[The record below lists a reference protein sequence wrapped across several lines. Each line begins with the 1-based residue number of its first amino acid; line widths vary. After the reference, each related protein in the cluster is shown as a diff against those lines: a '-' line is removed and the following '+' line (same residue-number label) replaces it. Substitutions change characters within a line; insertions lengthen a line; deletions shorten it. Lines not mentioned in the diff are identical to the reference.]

1 MATTSGYGASRSPN
15 ALSSR
20 ASDRLDDHQNRV
32 EGQRRVV
39 ALVLGRAQH
48 VAWAEQLGA
57 EAPVAADAAD
67 EEALE
72 QQQADPAVCRLGR
85 FVRDPRGA
93 RHAHDARDQIAPGG
107 LQAAAV
113 EPVRQIGV
121 VDEDVA
127 HQSRHPS
134 HVRAGAL
141 APPVAPGVWGAR
153 SHAEARAGD
162 DRPVAL
168 GFAIACAL
176 AFALTNGFHDAANA
190 IATLVATRGAR
201 RARRSCSPRSSTCRR
216 ARSSG
221 TAVADT
227 IAGIVDRRAAEAV
240 AVIGSGRARRRRS
253 GTS

>member
-1 MATTSGYGASRSPN
+1 MRDGHRDGQ
-15 ALSSR
+15 R
-20 ASDRLDDHQNRV
+20 ARPLQCAPDQVGDDLRVRREPHPERAVEPRHHYRLDDHQNRV

-93 RHAHDARDQIAPGG
+93 RHAHDARNQIAPGG

-134 HVRAGAL
+134 DVRVGA
-141 APPVAPGVWGAR
+141 ASPPVAPGVWGAR

-162 DRPVAL
+162 DRRWTS
-168 GFAIACAL
+168 GS
-176 AFALTNGFHDAANA
+176 
-190 IATLVATRGAR
+190 
-201 RARRSCSPRSSTCRR
+201 RSPSRSPSR
-216 ARSSG
+216 
-221 TAVADT
+221 
-227 IAGIVDRRAAEAV
+227 
-240 AVIGSGRARRRRS
+240 
-253 GTS
+253 